1 MTELCPEKP
10 PHLMGGFFG
19 AIFDYKTG
27 QKLRFWAAF
36 GPPVGVT
43 AIYIYIYIATS
54 QVLGPHFSLFGLKL
68 LVLRVS
74 AWSFGFVFKGV
85 LGIGGLKARI
95 GDWMV

>member
-1 MTELCPEKP
+1 M
-10 PHLMGGFFG
+10 
-19 AIFDYKTG
+19 AIKKKKY
-27 QKLRFWAAF
+27 
-36 GPPVGVT
+36 
-43 AIYIYIYIATS
+43 IYIYIYATS
-54 QVLGPHFSLFGLKL
+54 QVLGPHFSLFGFKL

>member
-1 MTELCPEKP
+1 
-10 PHLMGGFFG
+10 MG
-19 AIFDYKTG
+19 I
-27 QKLRFWAAF
+27 
-36 GPPVGVT
+36 
-43 AIYIYIYIATS
+43 
-54 QVLGPHFSLFGLKL
+54 LGPHFSLFGLKL